1 MFQIAGVFVIK
12 KFKNTVLWTLF
23 YVISDLKG
31 EEIVG
36 TFNEKELQ
44 KIVQK
49 EFRVEKGK
57 ATIVLLIVGLIEKD
71 LV

>member
-1 MFQIAGVFVIK
+1 MIK
-12 KFKNTVLWTLF
+12 KLKNTVLWTLF

-36 TFNEKELQ
+36 TFNKKELQ
-44 KIVQK
+44 RIVQK

-57 ATIVLLIVGLIEKD
+57 AAIVLLIVGLIEKD

>member
-57 ATIVLLIVGLIEKD
+57 ATIVLLIDGLIEKD